1 MKSGDFIEHT
11 TNNITSPTIKKYIM
25 NPSLLSIFFVAL
37 FLFVAGLIAPR
48 AKAGSRFL
56 LFLIISLLGA
66 AVATY
71 AGARAAVLGWLVAL
85 WVAGRCFNIQF
96 VVRRSRWWLV
106 LPLIALFFLKL
117 QSSGGRL
124 LIYKVTFTQ
133 MAAKDHVLGLG
144 PGGFKAHY
152 NNWQA
157 QYFSTRNLN
166 SADAFLA
173 DSTQYLYND
182 WLQFA
187 LELGLVGLLVVTFIA
202 WLLKKIF
209 IKTHRLASETPL
221 LLAANTVLVAI
232 AVAACFSYPLQT
244 PFTFYFFVAVVLVH
258 ARYAYRLRPQYA
270 STHIRGLKNGI
281 IGMLLLAILTKTVIT
296 IYSNRSLAS
305 ANGWAASGYKQK
317 ALQQLQALNRW
328 PFATAQSWFQQGF
341 LLQQLNQP
349 WAALQCLNKS
359 EHIFPDRL
367 TAALKAD
374 VYLSMGNHEAAKENY
389 LRALHM
395 APNRLQARL
404 HLAQFYHRT
413 GQQDSAVYWAKDLL
427 SYPVKI
433 DNERAR
439 IIRQQAQNLLQ
450 GIINK

>member
-71 AGARAAVLGWLVAL
+71 AEARAAVLGWLVAL
-85 WVAGRCFNIQF
+85 WYAAHCFNIQLVMRRWRLRLLMLLF
-96 VVRRSRWWLV
+96 V
-106 LPLIALFFLKL
+106 AGLFFLKYG
-117 QSSGGRL
+117 SSSGRL

-133 MAAKDHVLGLG
+133 LPAKDYVWGLG
-144 PGGFKAHY
+144 YKGFAAHC
-152 NNWQA
+152 NHWQA
-157 QYFSTRNLN
+157 QYFSTRQLN
-166 SADAFLA
+166 SIEASLA

-187 LELGLVGLLVVTFIA
+187 LELGLVGLLVVAFIA

-209 IKTHRLASETPL
+209 IKTHRPASETPL
-221 LLAANTVLVAI
+221 LLAANTALVAI

-244 PFTFYFFVAVVLVH
+244 PLIFYFFLTCVLVH

-270 STHIRGLKNGI
+270 YAYMRVLKNGI
-281 IGMLLLAILTKTVIT
+281 IGITLLMLLTKTAIT
-296 IYSNRSLAS
+296 IYSNRSLAT
-305 ANGWAASGYKQK
+305 ATEWAASGYKQK
-317 ALQQLQALNRW
+317 ALRQLQALNHW
-328 PFATAQSWFQQGF
+328 PFATAKSWFQQGF

-349 WAALQCLNKS
+349 QDALQCLTNS
-359 EHIFPDRL
+359 EHLLPDRL

-374 VYLSMGNHEAAKENY
+374 VYLSMGRHEAAKENY

-413 GQQDSAVYWAKDLL
+413 GQQDSVVYWAKELL

-433 DNERAR
+433 DNEQARA
-439 IIRQQAQNLLQ
+439 IKRQAKDLLPAE
-450 GIINK
+450 